1 MKSATFESGLSDHR
15 KLLTTF
21 LKKTL
26 SKGNFRPFNLAKWGF
41 SQTLEILVKTH
52 KKLLIQ

>member
-26 SKGNFRPFNLAKWGF
+26 SKDNFRPFNLAKWGF
-41 SQTLEILVKTH
+41 SQKLEILVKNH